1 MARCWWALQFSL
13 YLHKSRARFFEVRG
27 IVAALLLHGFE
38 LAAVIGA
45 LAGRAFADLF
55 GCFAPLAHGY
65 EELFALVDGFDAA
78 IEFKARFLH
87 GLLGFGQGEARLFEL
102 GLAAGEAGIAF
113 FGCLAERG
121 EFVLQGIDL
130 GAEGEEALAT
140 QAHVELVQFSF
151 EFAVAAR
158 AAHLAAEIVNLA
170 FDLGDDVF
178 NPL

>member
-1 MARCWWALQFSL
+1 M
-13 YLHKSRARFFEVRG
+13 RG

-38 LAAVIGA
+38 LASVIGA

-55 GCFAPLAHGY
+55 GRLAPLAHGH
-65 EELFALVDGFDAA
+65 EELFSLVDGLDAA

-87 GLLGFGQGEARLFEL
+87 GLLGLGQREARFFEL
-102 GLAAGEAGIAF
+102 DLAAGEAGIAF
-113 FGCLAERG
+113 FGCLAERC
-121 EFVLQGIDL
+121 EFVLQRGDL
-130 GAEGEEALAT
+130 GTESEEALAP
-140 QAHVELVQFSF
+140 QAHVELVQLLF

-158 AAHLAAEIVNLA
+158 PAHLAAETVNLA